1 MSGFKKR
8 KMQRHM
14 MKKTIYNIMKKY
26 VPRGAHVLGTYGIK
40 DRGEDEMLFSEKQ
53 WLKYIRQYKD
63 KETKRNIYEFEL
75 VNYNPGW

>member
-1 MSGFKKR
+1 M
-8 KMQRHM
+8 
-14 MKKTIYNIMKKY
+14 
-26 VPRGAHVLGTYGIK
+26 PRGAHVLGTDGIK

>member
-1 MSGFKKR
+1 
-8 KMQRHM
+8 
-14 MKKTIYNIMKKY
+14 MKIY
-26 VPRGAHVLGTYGIK
+26 VPRGAHVLGTDGIK